1 MTTENESSPLGT
13 NRTSQSSSP
22 LDSSTA
28 GQEPEDVFHVARDE
42 RYLEQLRAEE
52 DFWDRCP
59 DPFTRAS
66 ALPRIRLYENERL
79 TGDPERQWFEVI
91 SEYGPFTSGCILG
104 AGPGEVE
111 TELLRRN
118 PELRL
123 TVYDISGDSLKRLED
138 SLSPDVAGR
147 VEARKEDLNFATLP
161 AETYDLVVTIS
172 SVHHIVNL
180 EHLAYQINQCLKPHG
195 YVFMRDTVGESYFQF
210 SEEKRRLFQTFLDAT
225 QDGSGRRRT
234 VHWPDRGDWQYSPF
248 ESIRSDEILGVF
260 RRYLHEVR
268 VTTSSALLTLILF
281 TQPEGIQGSSR
292 LKRALSRVRRSSLAR
307 LRRLLNSQVDLRRQD
322 ARRDLLFLLDSILC
336 DTGYLRPGLAFG
348 IYRKR
353 LKQGAA

>member
-1 MTTENESSPLGT
+1 MAKDNESGPREADGAS
-13 NRTSQSSSP
+13 NSSSP
-22 LDSSTA
+22 SHLSAA
-28 GQEPEDVFHVARDE
+28 GQDPEDVFHVARDE
-42 RYLEQLRAEE
+42 QYLEQLRAET
-52 DFWDRCP
+52 DFWDQFP
-59 DPFTRAS
+59 DPLTRAIP
-66 ALPRIRLYENERL
+66 LPRIRRYENERL

-91 SEYGPFTSGCILG
+91 SDYGPFTSGCILG

-111 TELLRRN
+111 TELLLRN
-118 PELRL
+118 PELHL
-123 TVYDISGDSLKRLED
+123 TVYDISGDSLQRLED

-147 VEARKEDLNFATLP
+147 VETRKEDLNFATLP

-210 SEEKRRLFQTFLDAT
+210 SEEKRRLYQTFLDAT
-225 QDGSGRRRT
+225 QDGSGRRGT
-234 VHWPDRGDWQYSPF
+234 VHWPDRGDWQHSPF

-260 RRYLHEVR
+260 RRYLHEEQ
-268 VTTSSALLTLILF
+268 VTTSASLLMLLLF
-281 TQPEGIQGSSR
+281 EQPEVVQRNSLLR
-292 LKRALSRVRRSSLAR
+292 RALNRVRQSPLAR
-307 LRRLLNSQVDLRRQD
+307 LRRLLNSQVDLERQI
-322 ARRDLLFLLDSILC
+322 ARGDLLFLLDSILC

-353 LKQGAA
+353 PNQGAA